1 MSLYLILNIA
11 SFIVPF
17 AYSFEKKMRFIQWW
31 KSVFLS
37 IFIVGIFFIVW
48 DIYFTSQGVWGFNP
62 DYHIGLSLAGLPIEE
77 ILFFICI
84 PYASIFTHYAFIYFF
99 KNTRLSDKLTKFISI
114 GLIFFAIFVLFYAFP
129 KKYTTV
135 TFSVFILLMG
145 FSLWKKSP
153 VLPQFFITFLI
164 ILIPFF
170 IVNGILTGSFIENEV
185 VWYNNDENLDIRLF
199 TIPVE
204 DAVYAFNMLYPS
216 LLLIEFFKK
225 KFSKAPKFSDD

>member
-17 AYSFEKKMRFIQWW
+17 AYSFEKKMHFIHWW

-48 DIYFTSQGVWGFNP
+48 DIIFTQQGVWGFNP
-62 DYHIGLSLAGLPIEE
+62 EYHIGLNFMGLPIEE

-99 KNTRLSDKLTKFISI
+99 ENIKLSDKLTKYISI
-114 GLIFFAIFVLFYAFP
+114 GLLLFAIIVLFYAYP
-129 KKYTTV
+129 RKYTSV
-135 TFSVFILLMG
+135 TFSIFILLML
-145 FSLWKKSP
+145 FSLLKKTPLLS
-153 VLPQFFITFLI
+153 QFFITFLI
-164 ILIPFF
+164 ILFPFF
-170 IVNGILTGSFIENEV
+170 LVNGILTGSFIENEV
-185 VWYNNDENLDIRLF
+185 VWYNNNENLNIRLF

-204 DAVYAFNMLYPS
+204 DVVYAFNMLYPS

-225 KFSKAPKFSDD
+225 KFNKKKVAFK

>member
-17 AYSFEKKMRFIQWW
+17 AYSFEKRMHFIKWW

-37 IFIVGIFFIVW
+37 ISLVGIFFIVW
-48 DIYFTSQGVWGFNP
+48 DIIFTRQGVWGFNP
-62 DYHIGLSLAGLPIEE
+62 DYHIGLNIAGLPIEE

-84 PYASIFTHYAFIYFF
+84 PYASIFTHYAFLYFF
-99 KNTRLSDKLTKFISI
+99 ENTKLSDKLTKYISI
-114 GLIFFAIFVLFYAFP
+114 GLLFAAIIVLFYAFP

-135 TFSVFILLMG
+135 TFSIFILLMLY
-145 FSLWKKSP
+145 SLLRKPAILS
-153 VLPQFFITFLI
+153 QFFITFLI
-164 ILIPFF
+164 ILVPFC

-185 VWYNNDENLDIRLF
+185 VWYNNDENLNIRLF

-225 KFSKAPKFSDD
+225 KFNKAPKF

>member
-1 MSLYLILNIA
+1 MSLYLILNIT

-17 AYSFEKKMRFIQWW
+17 AYSFEKKMHFIRWW

-48 DIYFTSQGVWGFNP
+48 DIIFTQQGVWGFNP
-62 DYHIGLSLAGLPIEE
+62 EYHIGLNFAGLPIEE

-99 KNTRLSDKLTKFISI
+99 ENTKLSDKLTKYISI
-114 GLIFFAIFVLFYAFP
+114 GLLLIAVIVLIYAYP
-129 KKYTTV
+129 KKYTSV
-135 TFSVFILLMG
+135 TLIFFILLMLY
-145 FSLWKKSP
+145 SLLKKTP
-153 VLPQFFITFLI
+153 VLSQFFITFLI

-170 IVNGILTGSFIENEV
+170 MVNGILTGSFIENEV
-185 VWYNNDENLDIRLF
+185 VWYNNNENLNTRLF

-204 DAVYAFNMLYPS
+204 DVVYAFNMLYPS

-225 KFSKAPKFSDD
+225 KFKKID

>member
-17 AYSFEKKMRFIQWW
+17 AYSFEKKRMHYIQWW

-37 IFIVGIFFIVW
+37 IFIVGIFFIIW
-48 DIYFTSQGVWGFNP
+48 DIIFTQQGVWGFNP
-62 DYHIGLSLAGLPIEE
+62 DYHIGLNLAGLPIEE
-77 ILFFICI
+77 VLFFIFI
-84 PYASIFTHYAFIYFF
+84 PYASIFTHYAFLYFF
-99 KNTRLSDKLTKFISI
+99 ENTRLTDKLTKFISI
-114 GLIFFAIFVLFYAFP
+114 VLMIMATMVLIYAFP

-135 TFSVFILLMG
+135 TFSIFILLMA

-153 VLPQFFITFLI
+153 VLSQFFITFLI
-164 ILIPFF
+164 ILVPFF
-170 IVNGILTGSFIENEV
+170 VVNGILTGSFIENEV
-185 VWYNNDENLDIRLF
+185 VWYNNDENLNIRLF

-216 LLLIEFFKK
+216 ILLIEFFKK
-225 KFSKAPKFSDD
+225 KFNKKSVVLE

>member
-17 AYSFEKKMRFIQWW
+17 VYSFEKKMRFIQWW

-37 IFIVGIFFIVW
+37 IFIVGIFFIAW
-48 DIYFTSQGVWGFNP
+48 DIIFTRQGVWGFNP
-62 DYHIGLSLAGLPIEE
+62 DYHIGLNLAGLPIEE

-84 PYASIFTHYAFIYFF
+84 PYASIFMHYAFIHFF
-99 KNTRLSDKLTKFISI
+99 ENIKLSDKLTKYISN
-114 GLIFFAIFVLFYAFP
+114 GLLFFAILVLIYAFP

-135 TFSVFILLMG
+135 NFIIFILLMA
-145 FSLWKKSP
+145 FSLWKNTAILSR
-153 VLPQFFITFLI
+153 FFITFLI
-164 ILIPFF
+164 ILFPFF
-170 IVNGILTGSFIENEV
+170 MVNGILTGSFIENEV
-185 VWYNNDENLDIRLF
+185 VWYNNDENLNIRLF

-225 KFSKAPKFSDD
+225 KFNKEQKF

>member
-17 AYSFEKKMRFIQWW
+17 AYSFEKTRMHYIQWW
-31 KSVFLS
+31 KAVFLS
-37 IFIVGIFFIVW
+37 IFIVGIFFIFW
-48 DIYFTSQGVWGFNP
+48 DIIFTQQGIWGFNP
-62 DYHIGLSLAGLPIEE
+62 DYHLGLNLWGLPIEE

-84 PYASIFTHYAFIYFF
+84 PYASIFTHYAFLYFF
-99 KNTRLSDKLTKFISI
+99 ENTKLSDKLTKYISI
-114 GLIFFAIFVLFYAFP
+114 GLMLIAILVLLYAFP

-135 TFSVFILLMG
+135 TFSVFILLMA

-153 VLPQFFITFLI
+153 VLPQFFITFSI

-170 IVNGILTGSFIENEV
+170 LVNGILTGSFIENEV
-185 VWYNNDENLDIRLF
+185 VWYNNDENLNIRLF

-204 DAVYAFNMLYPS
+204 DAVYAFNMLYPAI
-216 LLLIEFFKK
+216 LLIEFFKK
-225 KFSKAPKFSDD
+225 KFNIKTVALG

>member
-17 AYSFEKKMRFIQWW
+17 AYSFEKRMHFIRLW

-37 IFIVGIFFIVW
+37 ISIVGIFFIVW
-48 DIYFTSQGVWGFNP
+48 DIIFTRMGIWGFNP
-62 DYHIGLSLAGLPIEE
+62 QYHIGLNLAGLPIEE

-84 PYASIFTHYAFIYFF
+84 PYASIFTHYAFLYFF
-99 KNTRLSDKLTKFISI
+99 ENTKLSDKLTKYISI
-114 GLIFFAIFVLFYAFP
+114 VLLLIAIGVLFYAYP

-135 TFSVFILLMG
+135 TFIVFILLMS
-145 FSLWKKSP
+145 FSLWKKTP
-153 VLPQFFITFLI
+153 VLSQFFITFLI
-164 ILIPFF
+164 ILFPFF

-185 VWYNNDENLDIRLF
+185 VWYNNDENLNIRLF

-216 LLLIEFFKK
+216 ILLIEFFKK
-225 KFSKAPKFSDD
+225 KFNKKTVIVE

>member
-17 AYSFEKKMRFIQWW
+17 AYSFDKKMRFIQWW

-48 DIYFTSQGVWGFNP
+48 DIIFTQHGVWGFNP
-62 DYHIGLSLAGLPIEE
+62 DYHIGLNLAGLPIEE

-84 PYASIFTHYAFIYFF
+84 PYASIFIHYAFIYFF
-99 KNTRLSDKLTKFISI
+99 ENTRLSNKLTKFISL
-114 GLIFFAIFVLFYAFP
+114 GLLFIAIFVLFYAFS

-135 TFSVFILLMG
+135 TFSIFILLMLY
-145 FSLWKKSP
+145 SLLRKTTILS
-153 VLPQFFITFLI
+153 QFFITFLI

-185 VWYNNDENLDIRLF
+185 VWYNNDENLNIRLF

-216 LLLIEFFKK
+216 LLLIAFFKK
-225 KFSKAPKFSDD
+225 KFNK

>member
-1 MSLYLILNIA
+1 MSLYLVLNIA

-17 AYSFEKKMRFIQWW
+17 AYSFEKKMHFIRLW

-37 IFIVGIFFIVW
+37 IFIVGIFFIFW
-48 DIYFTSQGVWGFNP
+48 DVIFTRQGVWGFNP
-62 DYHIGLSLAGLPIEE
+62 DYHIGLNLAGLPIEE
-77 ILFFICI
+77 ILFFVCI

-99 KNTRLSDKLTKFISI
+99 ENTRFSDKLTKYISI
-114 GLIFFAIFVLFYAFP
+114 GLLIIAIFILFYAFP

-135 TFSVFILLMG
+135 TFSIFILLMA
-145 FSLWKKSP
+145 FSLWKNTAILS
-153 VLPQFFITFLI
+153 QFYITFLI

-170 IVNGILTGSFIENEV
+170 MVNGILTGSFIENEV
-185 VWYNNDENLDIRLF
+185 VWYNNDENLNIRLF

-216 LLLIEFFKK
+216 LFLIAFFKK
-225 KFSKAPKFSDD
+225 KFNKEFNF

>member
-17 AYSFEKKMRFIQWW
+17 AYSFGTRMHFIRWW

-37 IFIVGIFFIVW
+37 ISIVGIFFIVW
-48 DIYFTSQGVWGFNP
+48 DIIFTQEGVWGFNP
-62 DYHIGLSLAGLPIEE
+62 DYHLGINLWGLPIEE

-84 PYASIFTHYAFIYFF
+84 PYASIFIHYAFLYFF
-99 KNTRLSDKLTKFISI
+99 ENTKLSDKLTKYISI
-114 GLIFFAIFVLFYAFP
+114 ILLISAILVLFYAFP

-135 TFSVFILLMG
+135 TFSLFILLMV
-145 FSLWKKSP
+145 FSLWKKTP
-153 VLPQFFITFLI
+153 VLPRFFITFLI

-170 IVNGILTGSFIENEV
+170 LVNGILTGSFIENEV
-185 VWYNNDENLDIRLF
+185 VWYNNDENLNIRLF

-216 LLLIEFFKK
+216 ILLIEFFKK
-225 KFSKAPKFSDD
+225 KFNKEQKF

>member
-1 MSLYLILNIA
+1 MSLYLVLNIA

-17 AYSFEKKMRFIQWW
+17 AYSFEKKMHFIRLW

-37 IFIVGIFFIVW
+37 IFIVGIFFIFW
-48 DIYFTSQGVWGFNP
+48 DVIFTRQGVWGFNP
-62 DYHIGLSLAGLPIEE
+62 DYHIGLNLAGLPIEE
-77 ILFFICI
+77 ILFFVCI

-99 KNTRLSDKLTKFISI
+99 ENTRLSDKLTKYISI
-114 GLIFFAIFVLFYAFP
+114 GLLIIAIFVLFYAFP

-135 TFSVFILLMG
+135 TFSIFILLMA
-145 FSLWKKSP
+145 FSLWKNTAILS
-153 VLPQFFITFLI
+153 QFYITFLI

-170 IVNGILTGSFIENEV
+170 MVNGILTGSFIENEV
-185 VWYNNDENLDIRLF
+185 VWYNNDENLNIRLF

-216 LLLIEFFKK
+216 LFLIAFFKK
-225 KFSKAPKFSDD
+225 KFNKEFNF

>member
-11 SFIVPF
+11 SFIFPF

-31 KSVFLS
+31 KSIFLS

-48 DIYFTSQGVWGFNP
+48 DIIFTRQGVWGFNP
-62 DYHIGLSLAGLPIEE
+62 DYHIGLNLAGLPIEE

-114 GLIFFAIFVLFYAFP
+114 GLIFIAIFVMFYAFP

-135 TFSVFILLMG
+135 TFSIFILLMLY
-145 FSLWKKSP
+145 SLLKKNSI
-153 VLPQFFITFLI
+153 LSQFFITFLI

-185 VWYNNDENLDIRLF
+185 VWYNNDENLNIRLL

-204 DAVYAFNMLYPS
+204 DAVYAFNMVYPS

-225 KFSKAPKFSDD
+225 KFNKE

>member
-11 SFIVPF
+11 SFVIPF
-17 AYSFEKKMRFIQWW
+17 AYSFEKKMCFISLW

-37 IFIVGIFFIVW
+37 ISIVGIFFIVW
-48 DIYFTSQGVWGFNP
+48 DIIFTRMGIWGFNP
-62 DYHIGLSLAGLPIEE
+62 DYHSGVNFFGLPLEE

-84 PYASIFTHYAFIYFF
+84 PYASIFMHYAFIYFF
-99 KNTRLSDKLTKFISI
+99 ENTKLPDKLTKYISI
-114 GLIFFAIFVLFYAFP
+114 VLLFVAIFVLFYAYP

-135 TFSVFILLMG
+135 TFIVFILLML
-145 FSLWKKSP
+145 FSLWKKTPLLS
-153 VLPQFFITFLI
+153 QFFITFLI

-185 VWYNNDENLDIRLF
+185 VWYNNDENLNIRLF

-204 DAVYAFNMLYPS
+204 DAVYAFNLLYPS
-216 LLLIEFFKK
+216 ILLTEFFKK
-225 KFSKAPKFSDD
+225 KPNLKPFN

>member
-48 DIYFTSQGVWGFNP
+48 DIIFTRQGVWGFNP
-62 DYHIGLSLAGLPIEE
+62 DYHIGLNLAGIPIEE

-84 PYASIFTHYAFIYFF
+84 PYASIFTHYAFLYFF
-99 KNTRLSDKLTKFISI
+99 ENTRLSDKLTKFISI
-114 GLIFFAIFVLFYAFP
+114 SLIFIAIFVLFYAFP

-135 TFSVFILLMG
+135 TFGIFILLM
-145 FSLWKKSP
+145 FYSLLRNTTILS
-153 VLPQFFITFLI
+153 QFFITLLI

-185 VWYNNDENLDIRLF
+185 VWYNNDENLNIRLF
-199 TIPVE
+199 TIPIE

-225 KFSKAPKFSDD
+225 KFNKE

>member
-1 MSLYLILNIA
+1 MSLYLILNVA

-17 AYSFEKKMRFIQWW
+17 AYSFEKRMHFKRWW

-37 IFIVGIFFIVW
+37 ISIVGIFFIVW
-48 DIYFTSQGVWGFNP
+48 DIIFTRIGVWGFNP
-62 DYHIGLSLAGLPIEE
+62 DYHIGLNLAGLPIEE
-77 ILFFICI
+77 ILFFVCI

-99 KNTRLSDKLTKFISI
+99 ENTKLSDNLTKYISI
-114 GLIFFAIFVLFYAFP
+114 ILLVLAILVLFYAFP

-135 TFSVFILLMG
+135 TFIVFILLMA
-145 FSLWKKSP
+145 FSLWKNTAILS
-153 VLPQFFITFLI
+153 QFYITFLI

-170 IVNGILTGSFIENEV
+170 MVNGILTGSFIENEV
-185 VWYNNDENLDIRLF
+185 VWYNNDENLNIRLF

-216 LLLIEFFKK
+216 LFLIAFFKK
-225 KFSKAPKFSDD
+225 KFNKEFNF

>member
-11 SFIVPF
+11 SFIIPF
-17 AYSFEKKMRFIQWW
+17 AYSFEKKMHFIRWW

-37 IFIVGIFFIVW
+37 IFMVALFFIIW
-48 DIYFTSQGVWGFNP
+48 DVIFTSQGVWGFNP
-62 DYHIGLSLAGLPIEE
+62 EYHLGVDIAGLPIEE

-84 PYASIFTHYAFIYFF
+84 PYASIFTHNAFIYFF
-99 KNTRLSDKLTKFISI
+99 ENAKLSDKLTKYISL
-114 GLIFFAIFVLFYAFP
+114 GSLIIAIFVLFYAFP
-129 KKYTTV
+129 KKYTSV
-135 TFSVFILLMG
+135 TFSIFILLMG
-145 FSLWKKSP
+145 YSLLKKPPILS
-153 VLPQFFITFLI
+153 QFYITFLI

-185 VWYNNDENLDIRLF
+185 VWYNNDENLNIRLL

-225 KFSKAPKFSDD
+225 KFNK

>member
-1 MSLYLILNIA
+1 MSLYLILNIS

-17 AYSFEKKMRFIQWW
+17 AYSFEKKMHFIRLW

-37 IFIVGIFFIVW
+37 IFIVGSFFIFW
-48 DIYFTSQGVWGFNP
+48 DVIFTRQGVWGFNL
-62 DYHIGLSLAGLPIEE
+62 DYHIGMSLLGLPIEE
-77 ILFFICI
+77 LLFFICI
-84 PYASIFTHYAFIYFF
+84 PYASIFTHYAFLYFF
-99 KNTRLSDKLTKFISI
+99 KNIKLSDKLTKYITI
-114 GLIFFAIFVLFYAFP
+114 ALLLMAIIVLFYAYP

-135 TFSVFILLMG
+135 TFSVFILLML
-145 FSLWKKSP
+145 FSLWKKTLILS
-153 VLPQFFITFLI
+153 QFFITFLI

-170 IVNGILTGSFIENEV
+170 LVNGILTGSFIENEV
-185 VWYNNDENLDIRLF
+185 VWYNNDENLNIRMF

-225 KFSKAPKFSDD
+225 KFNN